1 MDPQQPKRHNEKAWD
16 HRARTG
22 QRFTN
27 PADSKAYESAAQV
40 LSQQAWLE
48 GGVKGKSVL
57 LLASGGGGQ
66 SGLFASQG
74 AKVTVVDISSEIL
87 KHDRELARQEHFD
100 IRVMHTSMDD
110 LSGCMDSEFDLVI
123 HPVSTCYVWDVRP
136 VYREVARVCKAGGVY
151 ISHHKQP
158 ACLNA
163 AQFPESEGGY
173 RVELPQDQNR
183 PLPEVKNSLYRE
195 EGTLEFAHS
204 YEHLLGE
211 MCRSGFSIEDVIEP
225 QHGDKSAPPGDF
237 KHRSRYLPPF
247 ISIKARRREKP
258 KSQIIL

>member
-1 MDPQQPKRHNEKAWD
+1 MDLEQAKRHNEKAWD
-16 HRARTG
+16 HRARAG

-27 PADSKAYESAAQV
+27 PADRKAYESAAQV
-40 LSQQAWLE
+40 LAQQSWLE
-48 GGVKGKSVL
+48 GGVRGKSIL

-87 KHDRELARQEHFD
+87 KHDRELAKQKHFD

-110 LSGCMDSEFDLVI
+110 LSRCMDSEFDLVI
-123 HPVSTCYVWDVRP
+123 HPVSTCYVADVRP
-136 VYREVARVCKAGGVY
+136 VYREVARVCKADGLY

-163 AQFPESEGGY
+163 AQYPDSRGGY
-173 RVELPQDQNR
+173 RIEIPQDLKQS
-183 PLPEVKNSLYRE
+183 LPEVKNSLYRE

-211 MCRSGFSIEDVIEP
+211 LCRSGFSIEDVVEP
-225 QHGDKSAPPGDF
+225 QHGDKNAPLGDF

-247 ISIKARRREKP
+247 ISIKARRRK
-258 KSQIIL
+258 KTSRQLIL